1 MDDLRPP
8 PRPAD
13 YKTVMDGLG
22 GLVRI
27 PLVGGLHAGRE
38 LFLDEPEVP
47 DEIWTTPER
56 EPFQWWPERLR
67 EVMAATQ
74 LGSDP
79 AAPPQHYVLSID
91 AASREPSYT
100 LAPSDGE
107 PRG

>member
-1 MDDLRPP
+1 MDDLRPS

-38 LFLDEPEVP
+38 LFIDEPEVP
-47 DEIWTTPER
+47 AEIWTTPDK
-56 EPFQWWPERLR
+56 EPFQWWPARLR

-74 LGSDP
+74 LGNDP
-79 AAPPQHYVLSID
+79 MAPPIRYLLSVD
-91 AASREPSYT
+91 EESREASFVATPEK
-100 LAPSDGE
+100 G
-107 PRG
+107 

>member
-27 PLVGGLHAGRE
+27 QLVGGLHAGRE
-38 LFLDEPEVP
+38 LFIDEPEVP
-47 DEIWTTPER
+47 VEIWTTPHK

-67 EVMAATQ
+67 EVMAVTE

-79 AAPPQHYVLSID
+79 AASPQHYVLSID
-91 AASREPSYT
+91 AESQEPSYT
-100 LAPSDGE
+100 LTSENG
-107 PRG
+107 

>member
-38 LFLDEPEVP
+38 LFIDESEVP
-47 DEIWTTPER
+47 DDIWTTPRTEQ
-56 EPFQWWPERLR
+56 FQWWPQRLR
-67 EVMAATQ
+67 EAMAATE

-79 AAPPQHYVLSID
+79 SAPPQHYVLSID
-91 AASREPSYT
+91 TDSGEPSFN
-100 LAPSDGE
+100 LAPENG
-107 PRG
+107 